1 MGAGARPPGPHAA
14 GRSPARWAI
23 IAAPMNAAAD
33 PDRLTLE
40 TMDAAAVEAALA
52 SLSADALEVLIRRA
66 NREYWD
72 DDAPTLPDPL
82 YDRIVER
89 LRKLRPDA
97 AILESMGPSAAG
109 GPAISTEEALKMTP
123 EARFGA
129 TVVHQRPMLS
139 LDKCYNQ
146 ADLMAWAGKIAG
158 DFVVMPKMDGVAC
171 SLRYDA
177 QGRLEMAATRGSGT
191 EGEDITANVL
201 RIPGVPGTIAVDGD
215 HGPIEVRGEIYMRLS
230 DFARYKG
237 DYANP
242 RNLTAG
248 SIKQKDPAKSRAE
261 HLSFFPYDITG
272 PELETEQ
279 EKFALLAKVGFR
291 AEGFEFC
298 AAADL
303 QACFER
309 FARARPGL
317 DYEIDGV
324 VYRACKVSE
333 HRRLGLTGHHPR
345 FAIAYK
351 FQGDAGHTD
360 LLDVLW
366 SVSRT
371 GLVTPVAVLDPIEL
385 SGAMIGRASLH
396 NLNRFEELGLTQG
409 CKVEVTRRGGVIPQ
423 VEGVVEAGPGAHAFA
438 LPTACPACGGAV
450 ERRKKRDGEFLWCMQ
465 PKKCIQ
471 ARLGEL
477 EHFAKIVDIQ
487 GFGPKVIAQAVDAG
501 LLASPVDY
509 YRLRAG
515 DLAGLDRL
523 ADKSA
528 QNLIDQVD
536 AHRELALPVFL
547 QALGVDHLGKQ
558 NAILLSRELKTLQ
571 AIRAATREDFI
582 AIKGIKDA
590 IADAIVAGLR
600 ERAALIDGLLQHI
613 TLVEGD
619 DAVPALPSGDG
630 ELAGQSFLFTG
641 TLGSLTRE
649 EAQDRVRARGGE
661 TPSGVS
667 KTLSYLVVGGDEATG
682 TKKSSKVK
690 KAEALIAAGA
700 ALKILSEAEF
710 LALLGAD

>member
-1 MGAGARPPGPHAA
+1 MSAE
-14 GRSPARWAI
+14 
-23 IAAPMNAAAD
+23 
-33 PDRLTLE
+33 PDRSTLE
-40 TMDAAAVEAALA
+40 SMNAAAVEAALPT
-52 SLSADALEVLIRRA
+52 LSADALEILIARA

-72 DDAPTLPDPL
+72 QDAPTLPDPL
-82 YDRIVER
+82 YDRLVER

-109 GPAISTEEALKMTP
+109 APAITTEEALRLSP
-123 EARFGA
+123 EARFGKA
-129 TVVHQRPMLS
+129 VIHQRPMLS
-139 LDKCYNQ
+139 LDKCYGQ
-146 ADLMAWAGKIAG
+146 ADLMSWAGKIAG
-158 DFVVMPKMDGVAC
+158 DFIVMPKMDGVAC

-177 QGRLEMAATRGSGT
+177 RGRLEMAATRGSGT

-201 RIPGVPGTIAVDGD
+201 RIPGVPATIKVDGQD
-215 HGPIEVRGEIYMRLS
+215 VAVEVRGEIYMRLS

-248 SIKQKDPAKSRAE
+248 SIKQKDPSKSRAE
-261 HLSFFPYDITG
+261 HLSFFPYDIIG
-272 PELETEQ
+272 PDLETEQ
-279 EKFALLAKVGFR
+279 EKFALLAKIGFKT
-291 AEGFEFC
+291 EGFEFC
-298 AAADL
+298 EAPDL

-309 FARARPGL
+309 FSRARPTL

-324 VYRACKVSE
+324 VYRACRVSE

-423 VEGVVEAGPGAHAFA
+423 VEGVVEPGPGAHPFA

-465 PKKCIQ
+465 PKKCVQ

-477 EHFAKIVDIQ
+477 EHFAKVIDIQ

-501 LLASPVDY
+501 LLATPVDY

-528 QNLIDQVD
+528 QNLIDQVE
-536 AHRELALPVFL
+536 AHRELTLPVFL

-558 NAILLSRELKTLQ
+558 NAILLSRELKTLA
-571 AIRAATREDFI
+571 AIRAASQADFT

-600 ERAALIDGLLQHI
+600 DRAALIDGLLAYI
-613 TLVEGD
+613 TVIEGD

-641 TLGSLTRE
+641 TLSAMSRE
-649 EAQDRVRARGGE
+649 DAQDKVRSRGGE

-667 KTLSYLVVGGDEATG
+667 KSLTYLVVAGDEATG

-700 ALKILSEAEF
+700 PLKILGEAEF
-710 LALLGAD
+710 LALIGE